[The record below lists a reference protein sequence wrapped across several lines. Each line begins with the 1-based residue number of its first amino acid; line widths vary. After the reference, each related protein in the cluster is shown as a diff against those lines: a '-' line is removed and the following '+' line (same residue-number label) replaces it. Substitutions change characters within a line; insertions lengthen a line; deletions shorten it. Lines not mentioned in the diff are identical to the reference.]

1 MDDTFALFSL
11 SRQSR
16 MAAAAGIF
24 AVGALV
30 QTIPSWGLALGS
42 VLIALGWLPLAL
54 RRLSTKPADT
64 GLEEWRPVSMAEV
77 DKLSDAL
84 RQSKRTKARLAG
96 GILGSTALSILLLA
110 LAGLGLAG
118 GGGWGLLALDA
129 FLFAFPALFFG
140 RPAIFVPKLLNLK
153 MPCFQAVF
161 EAKAQDSLVLTP
173 YFRFDKDE
181 EGRDIPEDMR
191 LMLEPRRKPEDFI
204 GVQLQAA
211 VNKGPN
217 GEVPY
222 LYAVFLTKGKGAS
235 FSRISGLRLPGYVA
249 EAGGDGEYGS
259 LVLRQQTS
267 GTGYATRP
275 ADCERL
281 YQAVTRGLA
290 LLEA

>member
-1 MDDTFALFSL
+1 MDDTFALFPL

-16 MAAAAGIF
+16 LAAAAGMF
-24 AVGALV
+24 AAGAMV
-30 QTIPSWGLALGS
+30 QTIPSWGLAAGS
-42 VLIALGWLPLAL
+42 TVIILGWLPLAL

-77 DKLSDAL
+77 DRLADAL
-84 RQSKRTKARLAG
+84 RLSKKTKARLAG
-96 GILGSTALSILLLA
+96 GSLGSVALSIFLLVLA
-110 LAGLGLAG
+110 VLGMAG
-118 GGGWGLLALDA
+118 GRGWGLLALDS
-129 FLFAFPALFFG
+129 FLFSFPALFFG
-140 RPAIFVPKLLNLK
+140 RPAIFVPKALDLK

-161 EAKAQDSLVLTP
+161 EAKARDNLVLTP
-173 YFRFDKDE
+173 YFRFDKDK

-191 LMLEPRRKPEDFI
+191 LMLEPKHKPLDFV

-222 LYAVFLTKGKGAS
+222 LYAVFLTKGKGPS
-235 FSRISGLRLPGYVA
+235 YSRLSSLRLPGYVV

-267 GTGYATRP
+267 GGGYATKP

-281 YQAVTRGLA
+281 YQAVGRGLA
-290 LLEA
+290 LLEP